1 LKKKVAVRNGE
12 LKFKYENVV
21 DILTH
26 VPDIAVLHM
35 VGITVLY
42 NAHLSDTGLFN
53 PVGHTRIVV
62 HYKQAISKAIRKKGN
77 RSSSLNASKNRFRGE
92 SDQ

>member
-1 LKKKVAVRNGE
+1 MI
-12 LKFKYENVV
+12 

-42 NAHLSDTGLFN
+42 NAHLSDTGFFN
-53 PVGHTRIVV
+53 PVGHTHIVV
-62 HYKQAISKAIRKKGN
+62 HYTQAISKAIRKKDN
-77 RSSSLNASKNRFRGE
+77 KSSSLNDSKNRFRGE